1 MLAFVGKVVDR
12 RVSGVQGTVDAEIR
26 DRPIPREMA
35 NILADDANMIEL
47 SFGLL
52 KSLAIWGFVSCED
65 TSADLNQ
72 WLSKLMPQEAATYPC
87 LQSPA

>member
-35 NILADDANMIEL
+35 NILADDTNMIEL

-52 KSLAIWGFVSCED
+52 KSLASIWDFVLC
-65 TSADLNQ
+65 
-72 WLSKLMPQEAATYPC
+72 
-87 LQSPA
+87 